1 MDRRLVEAYPQ
12 PGYNRTEMQNKL
24 EQLKQL
30 ERKVRNCQKC
40 TLAATRLNVVFGEG
54 GISSRIL
61 FIGEAPG
68 ATEDETGKPFCGKAG
83 NILDGLLSR
92 AGLKREDIYIANIL
106 KCRPPG
112 NRNPEV
118 EEINVCSG
126 YLDQQVDLI
135 EPRIIGCLGNFST
148 RYIMEK
154 FGLKNKV
161 QGISKIHGQVFI
173 TPVSQGS
180 LKIVP
185 LYHPATVIYNVN
197 MRSVLEKDFLMLK
210 NIPR

>member
-197 MRSVLEKDFLMLK
+197 MRSVLEKHFLMLK